1 MRGQMLRWWH
11 TYWQDL
17 LSLVY
22 PEHCRGCQAPLTEQE
37 NKICLVCTQ
46 QLTLPDLLP
55 ADGNLRQRPGF
66 THFWPYAHWVLMH
79 YQKGGSS
86 QRLIHQLK
94 YHNQPELGLVLGKM
108 MGEAM
113 LLASSAQRPLPD
125 WIVPVPLHASR
136 FRKRGYNQAGQLALG
151 IAEALQKPSVEA
163 VLLRPNYTESQTT
176 KNREQRLKA
185 MQQVFEVETNPDL
198 LGKHV
203 LLVDDVLTTGATLG
217 ACGEALLKAGAAYVS
232 IAILAVAD

>member
-1 MRGQMLRWWH
+1 
-11 TYWQDL
+11 
-17 LSLVY
+17 
-22 PEHCRGCQAPLTEQE
+22 
-37 NKICLVCTQ
+37 
-46 QLTLPDLLP
+46 
-55 ADGNLRQRPGF
+55 
-66 THFWPYAHWVLMH
+66 
-79 YQKGGSS
+79 
-86 QRLIHQLK
+86 
-94 YHNQPELGLVLGKM
+94 M

-113 LLASSAQRPLPD
+113 LLASSPQRPLPD
-125 WIVPVPLHASR
+125 WIDPVPLHASR

-151 IAEALQKPSVEA
+151 IAEALQKPSIEA

-198 LGKHV
+198 AGKHV